1 MSPHASTS
9 SDHGR
14 PKRKCS
20 LQPIIE
26 DDDEQEAVSQ
36 KMRSSSPAPTVKTR
50 QLSTPLRITIPE
62 EENCKL
68 SDDLADSCRT
78 LCKICGSAFTLP
90 HMRSH
95 TMIKHE
101 LQITKYKDLY
111 GPFEIIEKVFHKCHL
126 CGKILL
132 LDSDAMGGHI
142 KGTHK
147 MKEKE
152 YKERF
157 MTYSNAKAE
166 SKTSSTASKK
176 KFKPSSSKVT
186 YSGEQST
193 SKVEVKNDS
202 AASKENSKPQYD
214 FKTTFPDF
222 EYSCNLKHCELC
234 EHGGVNVLLE
244 TLASSE
250 FRGELEET
258 LLNQDTTVASSGAE
272 LVTVEESCSVG
283 QGGWSKKFL
292 PTDILV
298 GGELDDDEDE
308 NNHDENFNDESF
320 YCSEESLLEE
330 STESSSN
337 SSEDDTDEDGL

>member
-1 MSPHASTS
+1 MSLHDELQT
-9 SDHGR
+9 GR

-20 LQPIIE
+20 VQPIVE
-26 DDDEQEAVSQ
+26 DEGEDEVVSR
-36 KMRSSSPAPTVKTR
+36 KLRTSSPAPKAKPHLV
-50 QLSTPLRITIPE
+50 STPLRIIIPDE
-62 EENCKL
+62 EDCKL
-68 SDDLADSCRT
+68 SDNLADSCRT
-78 LCKICGSAFTLP
+78 LCKICGSAYTLTN
-90 HMRSH
+90 MRSH
-95 TMIKHE
+95 TMKQHD

-147 MKEKE
+147 MKEKV

-157 MTYSNAKAE
+157 MTNYSYGKAD
-166 SKTSSTASKK
+166 SKTSSTASQK
-176 KFKPSSSKVT
+176 KFKLSS
-186 YSGEQST
+186 EQST
-193 SKVEVKNDS
+193 SKEGSKIDS
-202 AASKENSKPQYD
+202 VDSKENSKPSISKPQYD

-244 TLASSE
+244 TLANSE
-250 FRGELEET
+250 VRDELNEIET
-258 LLNQDTTVASSGAE
+258 PQNQDTSVLSVGSE

-298 GGELDDDEDE
+298 GGEFDKDEDKNE
-308 NNHDENFNDESF
+308 HDHDENFNDTSFDYSDESF
-320 YCSEESLLEE
+320 LEE
-330 STESSSN
+330 SMDSPSDT
-337 SSEDDTDEDGL
+337 SEDDTDEN